1 MRFYKFENCVV
12 NLNNI
17 KYIDYK
23 TPIGFDPYYSIH
35 FLDQG
40 ELAISEEAYKEL
52 TTYLLKNNDVN
63 F

>member
-17 KYIDYK
+17 RYIERE

-40 ELAISEEAYKEL
+40 ELAISEEAYEQL
-52 TTYLLKNNDVN
+52 ILYLKKYNDIMR
-63 F
+63 

>member
-17 KYIDYK
+17 RYIK
-23 TPIGFDPYYSIH
+23 RETPIGLDPYYSIH

-40 ELAISEEAYKEL
+40 ELAISEEAYEQL
-52 TTYLLKNNDVN
+52 ILYLKKYNDIMR
-63 F
+63 

>member
-17 KYIDYK
+17 RYIERE
-23 TPIGFDPYYSIH
+23 TPIGLDPYYSIH

-40 ELAISEEAYKEL
+40 ELAISEEAYEQL
-52 TTYLLKNNDVN
+52 ILHLRKNNDIIP
-63 F
+63 

>member
-17 KYIDYK
+17 RYIERE
-23 TPIGFDPYYSIH
+23 TPIGLDPYYSIH

-40 ELAISEEAYKEL
+40 ELAISEEAYKDL
-52 TTYLLKNNDVN
+52 MTHLLINNDVN